1 MKINIKKIFTYLNDQ
16 SIDIRTR
23 LMFFLEYAVLV
34 ACVIGTICMILLKQ
48 SFQSMIP
55 NIIVFFMCF
64 VGLYISHVKKNY
76 DLTTIILI
84 IGCANI
90 ALPLMYFL
98 AGGNDSGMPFWL
110 LLSVIITCMM
120 SKGKVR
126 VLMVIITIVEDLA
139 CICAGHYFPGLVQ
152 PLVGENAKFYDEL
165 QSYAVVCASLATML
179 VIYLM
184 TYERQRNQLVEQGME
199 LRKLMKT
206 DALTG
211 VFNRRAYYDEIGL
224 YKSERDNDDLV
235 IVAMDVNGLK
245 KVNDQLGHA
254 AGDEYMCAAAR
265 VIERALGEYGRVY
278 RTGGDE
284 FMAIL
289 HCSVGIAEQI
299 EDKLNECIA
308 SQNNSW
314 ADKMAIAVGVVC
326 FAKDRDMDLAEL
338 EKLAD
343 KRMYENKA
351 AYYRKN
357 GIDRRR

>member
-55 NIIVFFMCF
+55 NIIVFLMCF

-126 VLMVIITIVEDLA
+126 VLMIIITIVEDLA
-139 CICAGHYFPGLVQ
+139 CICVGHYFPGLVQ

-284 FMAIL
+284 FMAIVSCDEVQL
-289 HCSVGIAEQI
+289 KKIFAQFDSQIKSWTGNLVTSLSISYGYASSKDYPGSSVRELA
-299 EDKLNECIA
+299 
-308 SQNNSW
+308 
-314 ADKMAIAVGVVC
+314 AV
-326 FAKDRDMDLAEL
+326 
-338 EKLAD
+338 AD

-351 AYYRKN
+351 AYYIQN
-357 GIDRRR
+357 GIERRK